1 MTENTLRK
9 KLMAGEAAVGVGVR
23 FCPSAEIAMVMKD
36 CGYDWLFIDFEHSN
50 FDMNTVVNMSQAA
63 LAAGITPMVRI
74 PEGELSMGARA
85 LDGGAWGLVLPHIN
99 TAEQA
104 RELVRHFK
112 YPPLGER
119 SSGPPMSQ
127 LGFQSPAKGG
137 DTFNEQM
144 LLVAMIETPEAV
156 ENAESIAAVPGIDVL
171 FIGTNDLTLTMG
183 LKADLLNP
191 RVTEAYEKV
200 IAACRKQNKIPGAG
214 GIYDDEVIKRNIRM
228 GMRFI
233 LAGGDYLYMVSA
245 ARARSAAIADVVKAT
260 RTSS

>member
-1 MTENTLRK
+1 
-9 KLMAGEAAVGVGVR
+9 MAAL
-23 FCPSAEIAMVMKD
+23 MKD

-63 LAAGITPMVRI
+63 LTAGITPMVRM
-74 PEGELSMGARA
+74 PEGEISMGTRA
-85 LDGGAWGLVLPHIN
+85 LDGGAWGLVLPHVN
-99 TAEQA
+99 TAEDA
-104 RELVRHFK
+104 RKLVHHFK

-119 SSGPPMSQ
+119 SSGPPLPQ
-127 LGFQSPAKGG
+127 LGFQSPAKVS
-137 DTFNEQM
+137 DAFNDQM

-156 ENAESIAAVPGIDVL
+156 ANAESIAAVDGIDIL

-183 LKADLLNP
+183 LKGDLLNP

-200 IAACRKQNKIPGAG
+200 IAACRKHNKIPGAG
-214 GIYDDEVIKRNIRM
+214 GIYDDEIIKRNIRM

-245 ARARSAAIADVVKAT
+245 ARARSAAIAETAAAT
-260 RTSS
+260 RKV